1 MLFRSGHH
9 IVVQGGTFYNKAV
22 LRAFE
27 RIAGAEAVCPDIS
40 GLMGAFGAALIARD
54 RYHGQPTETLDFA
67 HIAAL
72 TYTAKTARCGGCENN
87 CLLTVNTFSD
97 GGRYISGNR
106 CEKRVKNPN
115 AAQPGAN
122 LMAYKRQRLFDYP
135 ALSEAEAR
143 RGVIGIPRVLNLYEN
158 YPYWATFFRQ
168 LGFRVMVS
176 PFSTRAIYED
186 RKSTRLNSSHD
197 RQSRMPSSA

>member
-1 MLFRSGHH
+1 M
-9 IVVQGGTFYNKAV
+9 
-22 LRAFE
+22 
-27 RIAGAEAVCPDIS
+27 
-40 GLMGAFGAALIARD
+40 
-54 RYHGQPTETLDFA
+54 
-67 HIAAL
+67 

-168 LGFRVMVS
+168 LGFRVVVS
-176 PFSTRAIYED
+176 PFSTRAIYEMGMESIPPS
-186 RKSTRLNSSHD
+186 RSAIPPSWPTATWSGWCSRGSPPFSTPACSMSIR
-197 RQSRMPSSA
+197 RRRTPRTITTAPWWCPIPRT